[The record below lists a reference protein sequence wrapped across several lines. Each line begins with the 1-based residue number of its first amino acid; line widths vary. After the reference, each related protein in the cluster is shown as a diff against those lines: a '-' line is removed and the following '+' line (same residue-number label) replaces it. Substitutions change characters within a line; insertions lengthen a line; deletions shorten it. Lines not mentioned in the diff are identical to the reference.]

1 MKRKIFLFNII
12 LLIHLTH
19 LITSDAQSPA
29 DRLPNG
35 AIARF
40 SPGASVYTV
49 AFSAD
54 GQLLASGGDNN
65 SVILWNVADQS
76 KHEAFV
82 EHNKLVTS
90 VAFSPEGHRIASA
103 SLDGFVRLWHI
114 SSERQRTTLR
124 DDGEVEAVAF
134 SPNGKV
140 LASGSG
146 DQKGFVTLW
155 DISQERRIVTLPGHR
170 GLVESVAFSPDGQLL
185 ASASRD
191 KTIKLWNVDTQ
202 HIRKTLTGHKN
213 VVYAVAFS
221 PDGETLASS
230 SRDNTI
236 KLWDVSSGNISA
248 TFKIQSNLYVYA
260 ESVTF
265 SPDGKLLA
273 AACVDYTVKL
283 WNVVNRREA
292 ATLTG
297 HHGGVTS
304 VAFSPDGRLLAS
316 GSRDS
321 TVLLW
326 NLSHFGFEMS
336 PIADVPKE
344 SDSFEDTMPEDPSI
358 ADLPKESKPNVS
370 ESDPRLHP
378 KETTSDALQEE
389 PEPIVPKNVNL
400 PHRQDTTPPNIV
412 ILSPTERV
420 VPQTIKQF
428 TVQGSVTDDNDISEV
443 RVNNIKATV
452 LENGTFTAAVQ
463 LAGSENDIRVT
474 ATDIHNNLGT
484 HLFIIVREEPN
495 HIDTIPPEIVIHSP
509 TSRAAHVTAE
519 QFTIEGSVTDDNYV
533 SEIRVNNKGVEVLED
548 GTFTATLQLSN
559 GENLIRVMA
568 TDISGN
574 MDTNQ
579 FTIVRD
585 DPQPPPPNDD
595 TGPDIRILY
604 PVPNVTTRGV
614 KSAIIVRA
622 DSTVVSGTVADP
634 SGVAEVMVN
643 DTEAQVTEDKFSK
656 TIQLVY
662 GNNLIR
668 VIATDKLK
676 NPAFE
681 EITIYRPGPPLPDP
695 SVRIGKD
702 YALLFAV
709 DNYDHWPGLRFPLVD
724 ALNISKDLKKIYG
737 FEVEL
742 IHNPTKEDILR
753 ELHKYAQKEYGPE
766 DQLLIFFAG
775 HGDFDIVTNMG
786 YLISQDTKKPIDDEY
801 RVSYFSH
808 SYFRDLIDR
817 MSCKHIFLLMDT
829 CYSGTFDER
838 LAMRGEADDV
848 FSPLSQADIKRKLTY
863 TTRWYLTSGAN
874 EQVPDNS
881 LFARALLDALRSEGG
896 GDNILTIKEI
906 LTYFEELS
914 DPKPC
919 FGEFGRNAPGSDF
932 LFIKNMKQ

>member
-1 MKRKIFLFNII
+1 MKRKIFLFTLI
-12 LLIHLTH
+12 LLIYLTH

-29 DRLPNG
+29 DRLPDG

-40 SPGASVYTV
+40 SPGALVYTV
-49 AFSAD
+49 AFSPD
-54 GQLLASGGDNN
+54 GQMLASGGDDNA
-65 SVILWNVADQS
+65 VRLWNVADGS
-76 KHEAFV
+76 EREAFI
-82 EHNKLVTS
+82 EHNKSVTS
-90 VAFSPEGHRIASA
+90 VAFSPDGQRLASA
-103 SLDGFVRLWHI
+103 SLDGFVRLWYV
-114 SSERQRTTLR
+114 SSERQRTSLR
-124 DDGEVEAVAF
+124 DNGEVESVAF

-146 DQKGFVTLW
+146 DQEGFVTLW
-155 DISQERRIVTLPGHR
+155 DISQERRIVTLPGHG

-202 HIRKTLTGHKN
+202 YMRKPLTGHKN
-213 VVYAVAFS
+213 VVHAVAFS

-260 ESVTF
+260 ESVAF

-283 WNVVNRREA
+283 WDVVNRREA

-316 GSRDS
+316 GSRDR

-326 NLSHFGFEMS
+326 DLSHFGFEMP

-344 SDSFEDTMPEDPSI
+344 PDSLEDTIPEDPSI
-358 ADLPKESKPNVS
+358 ADLPKESEPIVS
-370 ESDPRLHP
+370 ESETLLHHQDT
-378 KETTSDALQEE
+378 TTSDSLPEE
-389 PEPIVPKNVNL
+389 PERAVPENVNL
-400 PHRQDTTPPNIV
+400 PHPQDTTPPNIV
-412 ILSPTERV
+412 ILSPTDRV
-420 VPQTIKQF
+420 VPQTVTQF
-428 TVQGSVTDDNDISEV
+428 TVQGSVTDDNDVSEV
-443 RVNNIKATV
+443 RINNIKATV
-452 LENGTFTAAVQ
+452 LEDGTFTATVQ
-463 LAGSENDIRVT
+463 LSDSKNEIRVT
-474 ATDIHNNLGT
+474 ATDAHNNLGT
-484 HLFIIVREEPN
+484 HRFIIVREESD
-495 HIDTIPPEIVIHSP
+495 HIDIIPPEIVIHSP
-509 TSRAAHVTAE
+509 ASFTTPITAE
-519 QFTIEGSVTDDNYV
+519 QLTVEGSVIDDGGIAEVRVNGIEAEV
-533 SEIRVNNKGVEVLED
+533 SEA
-548 GTFTATLQLSN
+548 GTFTAIVPL
-559 GENLIRVMA
+559 NL
-568 TDISGN
+568 GKN
-574 MDTNQ
+574 
-579 FTIVRD
+579 
-585 DPQPPPPNDD
+585 
-595 TGPDIRILY
+595 DIRITSTDTHGHMGTDLFTVY
-604 PVPNVTTRGV
+604 RKEGDTEGPEIHID
-614 KSAIIVRA
+614 SAT
-622 DSTVVSGTVADP
+622 DSTNRGFQSTITSPAKSILVSGIVTDP

-643 DTEAQVTEDKFSK
+643 DTEAQVTGDRFSG
-656 TIQLVY
+656 TIQLVH

-668 VIATDKLK
+668 VTATDNLGNQSVKEK
-676 NPAFE
+676 IIRP
-681 EITIYRPGPPLPDP
+681 PGPT
-695 SVRIGKD
+695 RKD

-709 DNYDHWPGLRFPLVD
+709 DTYDHWSGLRFPYVD
-724 ALNISKDLKKIYG
+724 TLNISKDLQDIYG

-753 ELHKYAQKEYGPE
+753 ELHKYAQKEYAPE

-775 HGDFDIVTNMG
+775 HGDFNTVGKMG
-786 YLISQDTKKPIDDEY
+786 YLVSQDTKKPEDDEY

-808 SYFRDLIDR
+808 SYFRDFIDR
-817 MSCKHIFLLMDT
+817 MPCKHIFLVMDT

-838 LAMRGEADDV
+838 LAMRGEAEDV
-848 FSPLSQADIKRKLTY
+848 SNSLSQADIERMRTY

-896 GDNILTIKEI
+896 SDNTLRIKEI

-932 LFIKNMKQ
+932 LFIKKMEQ